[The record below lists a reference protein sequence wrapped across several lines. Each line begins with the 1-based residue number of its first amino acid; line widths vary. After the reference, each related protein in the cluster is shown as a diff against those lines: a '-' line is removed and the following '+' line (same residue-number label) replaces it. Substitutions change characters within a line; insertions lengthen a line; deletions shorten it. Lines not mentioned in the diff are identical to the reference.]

1 MKRNFGYSLVNIL
14 KILEEE
20 KIEKEEFDD
29 ELDPILVT
37 QDDVGRIFDE
47 MICLGS
53 KEKDLVDNKSQF
65 HHNEVWRKCH
75 I

>member
-65 HHNEVWRKCH
+65 HHNEV
-75 I
+75 

>member
-1 MKRNFGYSLVNIL
+1 VKRNFGYSLVNIL

-65 HHNEVWRKCH
+65 HHNEV
-75 I
+75 